1 MNRWIAAI
9 IVALAPGLLFAG
21 PVNVNEADARTIARE
36 LQGIG
41 PAKARAIVEYR
52 ENNGPFETVEDLM
65 KVKGIGRKVLE
76 DNRKN
81 ILLKASEDESGNNPP
96 ETGS

>member
-1 MNRWIAAI
+1 MNRWIAAAVI
-9 IVALAPGLLFAG
+9 MALAPCLLFAG
-21 PVNVNEADARTIARE
+21 PVNVNKADAETIARE

-41 PAKARAIVEYR
+41 PAKARAIVDYR
-52 ENNGPFETVEDLM
+52 KSNGPFEAVEDLM

-81 ILLKASEDESGNNPP
+81 ILLEDKNNDSSE
-96 ETGS
+96 TVL

>member
-1 MNRWIAAI
+1 MNRWIAAG
-9 IVALAPGLLFAG
+9 IVALAPCLLFAG
-21 PVNVNEADARTIARE
+21 PVNVNKADAETIARE

-52 ENNGPFETVEDLM
+52 EINGPFEAVEDLV
-65 KVKGIGRKVLE
+65 KVRGIGNKVLE

-81 ILLKASEDESGNNPP
+81 ILLKDEQSNAP